1 MIKFSIIVIVIAT
14 LISSIRFSN
23 KNLKILQA
31 KSLHQWGSIRLRFW
45 TIILF
50 LRRIIWGIQ
59 IIDLQHSKYF
69 SNMRV
74 GGRTLSERQL
84 SSILMMLSLCFNQN
98 NQSWNDL
105 WYDGHLVRGNKHDF
119 ERELRIR
126 KFHLEILSLAEIIET
141 SKLWRKLLMIIQLI
155 THSFPACFI
164 PGIIA

>member
-105 WYDGHLVRGNKHDF
+105 WYDGHLLSGNKH
-119 ERELRIR
+119 ELRKGLR
-126 KFHLEILSLAEIIET
+126 ILRWHQMRFLD
-141 SKLWRKLLMIIQLI
+141 
-155 THSFPACFI
+155 F
-164 PGIIA
+164 